1 VLPALFAL
9 LDVPVVDTER
19 RIVDPPRSRQQT
31 VDALNRLLSR
41 LASIQ
46 PVCLV
51 VENLHWIDSATQE
64 WLDRLVESLPG
75 VRLLL
80 LVNFRPE
87 YQHGWGAK
95 AYYTRLQL
103 HALPPEHAGELYRAL
118 LGDAPSLRPLR
129 QSLISHTEGNPFFL
143 EEIARTLVERQIL
156 DGEPGSYRL
165 AQPALAIQVPA
176 TVQAVIAARIDRLSL
191 EDKHLLQAAS
201 VIGRSLPFALLLRI
215 AETPSDA
222 VRDRLAHLQSAEFL
236 YETSVFPDTE
246 YTFKHALTHEVAYG
260 SLLLER
266 RRHLH
271 ARIVDAIEQVYADR
285 LDEHVERLAH
295 HAVRGEIGERAVDYL
310 RKAGTKAYTRAALS
324 ESRDRYQQ
332 GLDLLARLPATP
344 ENIRR
349 GIDVRLDLHGPLV
362 GLAEL
367 ARVVELH
374 QEAEGLARQLQ
385 DRPRLGRVASRMG
398 NFAWLEAGYST
409 AIMRAEEALQ
419 IVAAIDDPNAQM
431 AAETCRSRPPMSSG
445 SHICHRGPPAR
456 EIS

>member
-1 VLPALFAL
+1 M
-9 LDVPVVDTER
+9 
-19 RIVDPPRSRQQT
+19 
-31 VDALNRLLSR
+31 
-41 LASIQ
+41 
-46 PVCLV
+46 
-51 VENLHWIDSATQE
+51 
-64 WLDRLVESLPG
+64 
-75 VRLLL
+75 
-80 LVNFRPE
+80 
-87 YQHGWGAK
+87 
-95 AYYTRLQL
+95 
-103 HALPPEHAGELYRAL
+103 
-118 LGDAPSLRPLR
+118 
-129 QSLISHTEGNPFFL
+129 
-143 EEIARTLVERQIL
+143 
-156 DGEPGSYRL
+156 
-165 AQPALAIQVPA
+165 
-176 TVQAVIAARIDRLSL
+176 
-191 EDKHLLQAAS
+191 
-201 VIGRSLPFALLLRI
+201 
-215 AETPSDA
+215 
-222 VRDRLAHLQSAEFL
+222 
-236 YETSVFPDTE
+236 
-246 YTFKHALTHEVAYG
+246 
-260 SLLLER
+260 
-266 RRHLH
+266 
-271 ARIVDAIEQVYADR
+271 
-285 LDEHVERLAH
+285 
-295 HAVRGEIGERAVDYL
+295 DYL